1 MNVLLWLPVAAYM
14 AAIFYLSAQSSLPGR
29 GGIPDFVLHGGEYF
43 GLAILTFRAVAGGL
57 PAPVTTAR
65 ARATMLIAAGYAL
78 SDELHQYFVPFRSAD
93 VRDFVYDVG
102 GAALALVACWAWHII
117 STPKAR
123 IENPKSQT
131 PR

>member
-14 AAIFYLSAQSSLPGR
+14 AAIFYVSAQSSLPGR

-43 GLAILTFRAVAGGL
+43 GLAMLTFRAVAGGL

-65 ARATMLIAAGYAL
+65 ARTTMLIAAGYAL
-78 SDELHQYFVPFRSAD
+78 SDELHQYFVPFRTAD
-93 VRDFVYDVG
+93 VRDVVYDVG

-117 STPKAR
+117 S
-123 IENPKSQT
+123 NPKSQIPNPKT
-131 PR
+131 QR

>member
-1 MNVLLWLPVAAYM
+1 M

-57 PAPVTTAR
+57 PAPVTAAR
-65 ARATMLIAAGYAL
+65 ARATMLIASGYAL
-78 SDELHQYFVPFRSAD
+78 SDELHQYFVPFRTAD
-93 VRDFVYDVG
+93 VRDFAYDVG
-102 GAALALVACWAWHII
+102 GAVLALVACWAWHII
-117 STPKAR
+117 STPKAQ
-123 IENPKSQT
+123 IPNPKSQT